1 MKKTIIKVSVSTI
14 TVLTVVTIL
23 VLIIKDSKSPFISQ
37 PSTPK
42 YPNTCNCLQH
52 IKKIEER
59 YHKFTTIESGYVRN
73 PGKYIAKNQEELQKL
88 AKLNN
93 IDFSMIA
100 TDDFDYMND
109 NYIYF
114 VEFVNTTA
122 SYDIKATKFILDND
136 RAYFNTF
143 DESKLSSSGNS
154 YASVMG
160 GFCFIAMVPADEIN
174 SDDISSINYTDRDG
188 NVWKKTEL

>member
-1 MKKTIIKVSVSTI
+1 MCYNQRVAIYIHSNY
-14 TVLTVVTIL
+14 IL
-23 VLIIKDSKSPFISQ
+23 Q
-37 PSTPK
+37 
-42 YPNTCNCLQH
+42 
-52 IKKIEER
+52 
-59 YHKFTTIESGYVRN
+59 
-73 PGKYIAKNQEELQKL
+73 IAKNQEELQKL